1 MTDLLRKLGNNAANC
16 WSTSRGIERHNA
28 NGSYTLLLK
37 CRNLREAKRLLEQ
50 WGDEIRR
57 YAPNPPIPGSPFWRA
72 S

>member
-1 MTDLLRKLGNNAANC
+1 MTDLLRRLGNNAANC
-16 WSTSRGIERHNA
+16 WSTSRGIERCNA

-37 CRNLREAKRLLEQ
+37 CRNLKEAKRLLEQ

>member
-37 CRNLREAKRLLEQ
+37 CRNLKEA
-50 WGDEIRR
+50 
-57 YAPNPPIPGSPFWRA
+57 
-72 S
+72 